1 MTKIKLAILDDDY
14 LIVALLKS
22 FFNNT
27 DFTVVQYDG
36 TDGREFLGFL
46 DQDASAELDILLLDL
61 KMKAVSGLE
70 VLKECR
76 AKHPE
81 LKVIVISSHYQD
93 HSIGFMT
100 REGVAAFL
108 PKGMAPQQLLE
119 IVKYVHSNGVY
130 LTKEQVEVLREQI
143 AVKVPKPLSGYEGEI
158 LTEREIQI
166 VKLLCQQKTAK
177 EIGDLLFITQRTVE
191 GHKNNIFSKV
201 GVRNMTGL
209 IVYALQQHIVTLEE
223 ISLAAKVI
231 R

>member
-1 MTKIKLAILDDDY
+1 MGKIKLAIVDDDY

-27 DFTVVQYDG
+27 DRTVVQYDG
-36 TDGREFLGFL
+36 TDGSEFLTFL
-46 DQDASAELDILLLDL
+46 DQSDPALLDVLLLDL
-61 KMKAVSGLE
+61 KMKTVSGLD
-70 VLKECR
+70 VLKHCR
-76 AKHPE
+76 AVRPE

-119 IVKYVHSNGVY
+119 IVKYVQSNGVY
-130 LTKEQVEVLREQI
+130 LTKEQMDVLRDQI
-143 AVKVPKPLSGYEGEI
+143 SAKVPRPLADYDGEP

-177 EIGDLLFITQRTVE
+177 EIGDTLFIAQRTVE
-191 GHKNNIFSKV
+191 GHKNNIFAKV
-201 GVRNMTGL
+201 RVRNMTGL
-209 IVYALQQHIVTLEE
+209 IVYALQQHIVALEE
-223 ISLAAKVI
+223 ISLAAK
-231 R
+231 